1 MCADVAQTT
10 PAPQT
15 LGCPHLDT
23 VRLGVSSGRSQVCR
37 IKTLHRNALID
48 HKGIFRIITN
58 FKLSRKKLNEGVD
71 VGFRSEGE
79 RMAATLEK
87 NLAKFKEASRRRWG
101 EM

>member
-1 MCADVAQTT
+1 M
-10 PAPQT
+10 
-15 LGCPHLDT
+15 
-23 VRLGVSSGRSQVCR
+23 
-37 IKTLHRNALID
+37 
-48 HKGIFRIITN
+48 ITD
-58 FKLSRKKLNEGVD
+58 FKLSRKNLNKGVD

>member
-1 MCADVAQTT
+1 M
-10 PAPQT
+10 
-15 LGCPHLDT
+15 
-23 VRLGVSSGRSQVCR
+23 SSGRYAGLQDQDTAPQR
-37 IKTLHRNALID
+37 TDRPQ
-48 HKGIFRIITN
+48 GFIFRIITD